1 MTLKLLLPAAGV
13 LFSAPLLIANA
24 APPAPNGATLF
35 KQRCS
40 VCHSVKAG
48 GPSALG
54 PNLSGISG
62 RKAGSTKF
70 AYTPALKAAN
80 ISWTKENLDKY
91 VTAPTKMVPGTR
103 MVISVTDPAQRA
115 AIVAYLGTLR

>member
-1 MTLKLLLPAAGV
+1 MTLKLLLLAAGV

-24 APPAPNGATLF
+24 AAPAPNGATLF

-54 PNLSGISG
+54 PNLSGITG